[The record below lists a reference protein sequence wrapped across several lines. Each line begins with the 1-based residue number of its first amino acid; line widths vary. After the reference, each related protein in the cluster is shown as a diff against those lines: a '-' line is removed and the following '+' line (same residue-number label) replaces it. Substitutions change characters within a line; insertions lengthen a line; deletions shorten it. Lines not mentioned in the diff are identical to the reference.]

1 MDMRVHIGITLMDA
15 GLRSNVA
22 DTNPWTMLDD
32 YKGYRND
39 TAKFRRKKEIIIA
52 IHTIYF
58 KSNVI
63 KKYHKEQIRRRK
75 SYRDVYLRIN
85 LESSKTKPYT
95 VEWQLGMAYC
105 VVPPTATLRV
115 RHVVVASRTN
125 SFFFPF
131 SISENGNNSSQ
142 GTIGF
147 GACKSETTNGSQ
159 HNR

>member
-63 KKYHKEQIRRRK
+63 KKY
-75 SYRDVYLRIN
+75 
-85 LESSKTKPYT
+85 
-95 VEWQLGMAYC
+95 
-105 VVPPTATLRV
+105 
-115 RHVVVASRTN
+115 
-125 SFFFPF
+125 
-131 SISENGNNSSQ
+131 
-142 GTIGF
+142 
-147 GACKSETTNGSQ
+147 
-159 HNR
+159 